1 MKTSARA
8 NRSSAKKVVKVRK
21 SSTIKASRKTL
32 ALESTTTATTRQ
44 ATAPKSN
51 NNNNEASDLAYSVV
65 FRPGSVGLKLEPV
78 VESMGRQ
85 VGCRVLD
92 FADGGKDD
100 PGQARATKRIRPGDL
115 LVAINGRDVIS

>member
-1 MKTSARA
+1 M
-8 NRSSAKKVVKVRK
+8 VKVRK

-44 ATAPKSN
+44 ATAPKSNNN